1 MCCAKGDRYLAHG
14 QGAESG
20 KKASLDALCD
30 RFEINNKHRTLHGA
44 LLDAELL
51 ADVYLAMTRGQESLM
66 MALDDEAADSGDET
80 ASAALV
86 ERPPLR
92 ILRASELELQA
103 HAEVLDEIAKSSKG
117 QCLWLGRSRLRQP
130 ERSRREAR
138 RDFLGD
144 RQRGGESGRLDAEEV
159 DPAGDAVRF
168 GAVDAKV
175 GGRLVWSRYFRPHT
189 SVARYQATVAE
200 ARPVAA
206 DGCLEG
212 VDFRIAD
219 VIVGF
224 GEPFDVG
231 AEAAWPARS
240 RVSGT
245 PSPPGSGSG

>member
-1 MCCAKGDRYLAHG
+1 MAKE
-14 QGAESG
+14 QNPG

-117 QCLWLGRSRLRQP
+117 QCLWLAQ
-130 ERSRREAR
+130 E
-138 RDFLGD
+138 
-144 RQRGGESGRLDAEEV
+144 
-159 DPAGDAVRF
+159 PAA
-168 GAVDAKV
+168 
-175 GGRLVWSRYFRPHT
+175 
-189 SVARYQATVAE
+189 
-200 ARPVAA
+200 
-206 DGCLEG
+206 
-212 VDFRIAD
+212 
-219 VIVGF
+219 
-224 GEPFDVG
+224 
-231 AEAAWPARS
+231 PA
-240 RVSGT
+240 
-245 PSPPGSGSG
+245 